1 MVLSGAWRTVA
12 ACSTQLTCRFTYMAT
27 KQKSWPTCCFN
38 LEMLRLI
45 CRVGNKLA
53 NNKSCRTCWT
63 TLRTSST
70 TSCQLVLANK
80 LSNKLAKWNLD
91 LTYTQVFTTPCLIL
105 RIIVT
110 TRFTLCRKNVTLFT
124 LVPYLTEFI
133 QFCEFLDKHFLL
145 KIFVQICLPIAMLIR
160 ILSIIVI
167 ITTTNNN

>member
-80 LSNKLAKWNLD
+80 LSNKLAKWNLA
-91 LTYTQVFTTPCLIL
+91 LTQINKQTHNAISQLGLCLRGCRAGKHYRRNL
-105 RIIVT
+105 LAARVVT
-110 TRFTLCRKNVTLFT
+110 SSVVYSKPQCGAIPTVVGNRRPVDGA
-124 LVPYLTEFI
+124 I
-133 QFCEFLDKHFLL
+133 
-145 KIFVQICLPIAMLIR
+145 
-160 ILSIIVI
+160 
-167 ITTTNNN
+167 